1 MRATLQENL
10 QRLVEQEKLPIS
22 YWKVIS
28 PYLTELADWAAH
40 QNKPLVL
47 GINGAQGTG
56 KSTLAS
62 VLKIMIEDKGLS
74 VAALSLDDFYLS
86 QHQRGILADTIHPL
100 LQTRGVPGT
109 HDVPLAIKTIKHLV
123 SGQGNVLIPQF
134 DKQTDNP
141 KPVSDWFECVAP
153 VDVVFFEG
161 WCVGSM
167 VQSENDL
174 VEPMNAL
181 EAHEDK
187 QAVWRKYVN
196 DKLASEYQILFTLL
210 DKLVFLQ
217 APSFE
222 DAFDWRFD
230 QESKTFSS
238 NPKQAMN
245 KQQLKRFMA
254 HYQRL
259 TINNL
264 ETLPNKADVTL
275 KLDIQHRIIS
285 SGYN

>member
-1 MRATLQENL
+1 LREQLQENL
-10 QRLVEQEKLPIS
+10 QRFIEEAKLTIS
-22 YWKVIS
+22 YWQVIT
-28 PYLTELADWAAH
+28 PYLTELADWVM
-40 QNKPLVL
+40 QQKLPLVL

-62 VLKIMIEDKGLS
+62 VLKIMLEDKGLS

-100 LQTRGVPGT
+100 LQTRGVSGT

-141 KPVSDWFECVAP
+141 KPVRDWFESVAP
-153 VDVVFFEG
+153 VDVVLFEG

-167 VQSENDL
+167 AQSENDL
-174 VEPMNAL
+174 IEPMNAL
-181 EAHEDK
+181 EAYEDK

-196 DKLASEYQILFTLL
+196 DQLAHEYQPLFALL

-222 DAFDWRFD
+222 AAFDWRFD
-230 QESKTFSS
+230 QESQTFSS

-245 KQQLKRFMA
+245 EQQLKRFMA
-254 HYQRL
+254 HYERL
-259 TINNL
+259 TTHNL
-264 ETLPNKADVTL
+264 ETLASKADVTL
-275 KLDIQHRIIS
+275 KLDVQHRIIAS
-285 SGYN
+285 DYN